1 MKIAIGSDHAG
12 FHYKE
17 QIMRFL
23 EDKGYQFHDFGTN
36 SDEMVDYPLFI
47 RPVAEAVESGKYDRG
62 IVLGGSGN
70 GEAMVANRV
79 PGIRCALCW
88 NRESALLARKHNDAN
103 MLSLGARMYSP
114 EEALEIVRVWLE
126 TPFDGGRH
134 TRRIKQID
142 EKRPLSAPSGGKVHA
157 MKIPEEG
164 KVTPLRETPRQQ
176 TTEQY
181 DVLIAFRYIKY
192 SEGKNSFELRVD
204 PGLKTPSIIH
214 IPSPQRWNAELPQWA
229 HNRREE
235 ILDRIKPMCVHL
247 NCEWKEY

>member
-17 QIMRFL
+17 QIMRFF
-23 EDKGYQFHDFGTN
+23 ENKGHQFHDFGTN

-47 RPVAEAVESGKYDRG
+47 RPVAEAVKRGEYERG

-88 NRESALLARKHNDAN
+88 NRESALFARKHNDAN
-103 MLSLGARMYSP
+103 MLSLGARMYPP
-114 EEALEIVRVWLE
+114 EEALEIVGVWLE

-134 TRRIKQID
+134 IRRIKQID
-142 EKRPLSAPSGGKVHA
+142 QKGLLTGPSGSKAGA
-157 MKIPEEG
+157 IKIAEEE
-164 KVTPLRETPRQQ
+164 KSTSPRETSQQ
-176 TTEQY
+176 ETAEQW

-204 PGLKTPSIIH
+204 PGLKTPSIIY
-214 IPSPQRWNAELPQWA
+214 IPSPQKWNEELPAWT

-235 ILDRIKPMCVHL
+235 ILDRIKPKCVHL